1 MYGDVV
7 GQRGK
12 WMHFFQ
18 RGLHHNKALKWLY
31 YAFGPYCL
39 DVCAKN
45 LWPRELS
52 FLLSY
57 VWLEWT
63 IIVIWGW
70 CIAFMWHCII
80 GLASCWFINACR
92 KLVASWKPIL
102 YFGFYWWVVCM
113 VVTFHKYFGYQTTYK
128 LRCSVIPQIH
138 FGLFLPLNIISN

>member
-102 YFGFYWWVVCM
+102 YFGFYSTYHNNQWKCTPLTTCFFSM
-113 VVTFHKYFGYQTTYK
+113 VGSLYGSHI
-128 LRCSVIPQIH
+128 SQI
-138 FGLFLPLNIISN
+138 LWLSNNL